1 MLGHWTYLSD
11 DLMGEKCGRS
21 LKGEDYQFGFEAEF
35 EVEKYLRY
43 QGDKFAGYFDA
54 NTYLLM
60 TRALDYFDPA
70 QAFNGDLAAAFA
82 KSTAKYFIAAFT
94 SDWRFSPARSKEI
107 VSALLANK
115 HDVSFAEIESVE
127 GHDSF
132 LMPIPQ
138 YHSLL
143 RAAFDGIQ
151 V

>member
-1 MLGHWTYLSD
+1 MLFRS
-11 DLMGEKCGRS
+11 EKFGRV
-21 LKGEDYQFGFEAEF
+21 LKGEDYQFGYDAEF
-35 EVEKYLRY
+35 EVESYLHY

-70 QAFNGDLAAAFA
+70 RPFGGDLAAAFA
-82 KSTAKYFIAAFT
+82 KSTAKFFIAAFT

-107 VSALLANK
+107 VRALLANK
-115 HDVSFAEIESVE
+115 RDVSFAEIESVE

-138 YHSLL
+138 YHALL
-143 RAAFDGIQ
+143 RATFDGIT

>member
-1 MLGHWTYLSD
+1 
-11 DLMGEKCGRS
+11 
-21 LKGEDYQFGFEAEF
+21 
-35 EVEKYLRY
+35 
-43 QGDKFAGYFDA
+43 
-54 NTYLLM
+54 M

-70 QAFNGDLAAAFA
+70 RAFEGDLGAAFA
-82 KSTAKYFIAAFT
+82 KSKAKFFIVAFT

-107 VSALLANK
+107 VRALLANK

-138 YHSLL
+138 YHALL
-143 RAAFDGIQ
+143 RSTFEGIK